1 MDHNI
6 AGAENHLQAWKSL
19 NLSQDQKLYRLIF
32 SYSVLP
38 QLVLHIKKL
47 KKTAD
52 QSAVNTLR
60 RMTRRE
66 GKKKKEEE
74 EEEEEEEE
82 NHVNN
87 S

>member
-1 MDHNI
+1 LD
-6 AGAENHLQAWKSL
+6 
-19 NLSQDQKLYRLIF
+19 LSQDQKLYELIF
-32 SYSVLP
+32 SYSVLL
-38 QLVLHIKKL
+38 QLMLYIKKL

-52 QSAVNTLR
+52 QSAVNTLQ

-66 GKKKKEEE
+66 EKKKK
-74 EEEEEEEE
+74 EEEEEE

>member
-1 MDHNI
+1 MHHNI
-6 AGAENHLQAWKSL
+6 AGAEDCLQAWESL
-19 NLSQDQKLYRLIF
+19 DLSQDQKLYELIF
-32 SYSVLP
+32 SYSVLL
-38 QLVLHIKKL
+38 QLMLYIKKL

-52 QSAVNTLR
+52 QSAVNTLQ

-66 GKKKKEEE
+66 EKKKK
-74 EEEEEEEE
+74 EEEEEE